1 MKTKEDNTIIDKV
14 SVIIATLNGD
24 EGLIMAIDSVLNQ
37 TYPNIEIIVCND
49 ASKSVKTIELLN
61 SYLNDDKIR
70 LLSNET
76 NMGAAYSRNKC
87 ILESSSEL
95 IVLMDDDDYSPSHR
109 VETLVRA
116 IKEYPDVGFVGSFAT
131 IKGDD
136 YVGIL
141 SPPLNPSIIDV
152 FKSRAFVHASILIRK
167 SAFEKVGNYSTT
179 KETNRL
185 EDYDLF
191 CKLYEKGI
199 KGVNIPEDLYLI
211 NESNS
216 WISRRNFN
224 SRFREFRLRLY
235 WFNRFKLSYL
245 MFPIVIKPLL
255 IAIFPKRVYVF
266 LRGLRYSR
274 NKE

>member
-1 MKTKEDNTIIDKV
+1 M
-14 SVIIATLNGD
+14 ATYNGNS
-24 EGLIMAIDSVLNQ
+24 LLSIAIDSILNQ
-37 TYPNIEIIVCND
+37 TYKNIEIILCD
-49 ASKSVKTIELLN
+49 DGSN
-61 SYLNDDKIR
+61 SDITENVIKHYLGNEKI
-70 LLSNET
+70 LIIKNNK
-76 NMGAAYSRNKC
+76 NMGVAYSRNKC
-87 ILESSSEL
+87 ISESSGDL
-95 IVLMDDDDYSPSHR
+95 IVLMDDDDYSPSNR

-141 SPPLNPSIIDV
+141 SPPLYPSIIDV

-167 SAFEKVGNYSTT
+167 SAFEKVGNYTTT

-216 WISRRNFN
+216 WISRRNFD
-224 SRFREFRLRLY
+224 FRLREFKLRSY
-235 WFNRFKLSYL
+235 WFNRLGLPYWRF
-245 MFPIVIKPLL
+245 FIVVKPLL
-255 IAIFPKRVYVF
+255 IALFPKRIYGY
-266 LRGLRYSR
+266 LRGLRY
-274 NKE
+274 NKNIG

>member
-1 MKTKEDNTIIDKV
+1 
-14 SVIIATLNGD
+14 
-24 EGLIMAIDSVLNQ
+24 
-37 TYPNIEIIVCND
+37 
-49 ASKSVKTIELLN
+49 
-61 SYLNDDKIR
+61 
-70 LLSNET
+70 
-76 NMGAAYSRNKC
+76 
-87 ILESSSEL
+87 
-95 IVLMDDDDYSPSHR
+95 MDDDDYSPSNR

-167 SAFEKVGNYSTT
+167 NAFEKVGNYSISN
-179 KETNRL
+179 ETNRL

-216 WISRRNFN
+216 WISRRNFD
-224 SRFREFRLRLY
+224 FRLREFKLRSY
-235 WFNRFKLSYL
+235 WFKRLGLPYWRF
-245 MFPIVIKPLL
+245 FIVVKPLL
-255 IAIFPKRVYVF
+255 IALFPKRIYGY
-266 LRGLRYSR
+266 LRGLRY
-274 NKE
+274 NKNIG